1 MRLAYDFLRAD
12 VGRLRVKV
20 GEPLE
25 LRRINYSHVKGL
37 EGLAEDIFG
46 QFEPGLV
53 AEAFGAVTTHVSG
66 PFWSVIER
74 GRENGENH
82 FHIFCRKGTCGLG
95 VSSGVVPDVELPKR
109 LAYLCKAPEWQLE
122 NCVGYLTVK
131 EAYPN
136 KKVAR
141 RYRAVGLGS
150 FKATQKEIEE
160 ATGLNL
166 TKPSS
171 EKDASTHVLA
181 GAPHP
186 DTNVSVAL

>member
-1 MRLAYDFLRAD
+1 
-12 VGRLRVKV
+12 LRVKV
-20 GEPLE
+20 GQSLE
-25 LRRINYSHVKGL
+25 LRRINFGAVNGL
-37 EGLAEDIFG
+37 EALADDIFA

-53 AEAFGAVTTHVSG
+53 AEAFEALTANVSG
-66 PFWSVIER
+66 PFWAVIER

-82 FHIFCRKGTCGLG
+82 FHLLCKKATCGLG
-95 VSSGVVPDVELPKR
+95 ISNGVVPDPELPDR

-122 NCVGYLTVK
+122 NCVGYLSVK

-166 TKPSS
+166 SKPVA
-171 EKDASTHVLA
+171 EKDTSTHIPA
-181 GAPHP
+181 RAPHP